1 MGARSGWERRTL
13 ACSFHACPALE
24 QEDSHSR
31 SCGSSCKV
39 TESTST
45 PRERAT
51 GISSTQ
57 SRQRVAVKLDT
68 SSSVKVSSWTTSDP
82 WTMCM
87 SMRGVCRC
95 GFSRKETSVTTTS
108 AWISLKV
115 RRSAGL
121 EATMRMEEREGEE
134 EEEEEGGGEEDD
146 DEDDDEDNEDDEGRI
161 QERSNSA

>member
-134 EEEEEGGGEEDD
+134 EEEGGGEEDD

>member
-134 EEEEEGGGEEDD
+134 EEAGGGEEDD